1 MNKITIQKVIK
12 ENGAVIEFVFSATKD
27 NGYTVEGIFRLEEMK
42 DIIEKIDSLKSI
54 EESTKDYINEKIKE
68 DVRKDKNNIEKLKK
82 IIDRWRVDIPY
93 NKEDLVKYN
102 DIVFECLKDHTSD
115 YQNMP
120 TIDEN
125 YWKKVPEDKPTEED
139 INPEWAENFEKAEFY
154 SRDLSYDREGIYTK
168 FYNELYKS
176 NDKVPAGEIPSNISK
191 YWTHIPK
198 KISNLGI

>member
-1 MNKITIQKVIK
+1 MNKIVIQKVIK
-12 ENGAVIEFVFSATKD
+12 ENGTVIEFCFSAKKD
-27 NGYTVEGIFRLEEMK
+27 NGHQVEGTFSLEEMK
-42 DIIEKIDSLKSI
+42 NIIEKVKSLKSI
-54 EESTKDYINEKIKE
+54 EEETKDFINEKIKE
-68 DVRKDKNNIEKLKK
+68 DIKKDKSNLEKLKK
-82 IIDRWRVDIPY
+82 IIGRWRVDTPY

-125 YWKKVPEDKPTEED
+125 YWKKVPEDKPAEEG
-139 INPEWAENFEKAEFY
+139 INPEWAENFDKAEFY
-154 SRDLSYDREGIYTK
+154 SRDLSYPAGVYKK

-176 NDKVPAGEIPSNISK
+176 KDKVPAGEVPSNISK

>member
-68 DVRKDKNNIEKLKK
+68 DVRKDKSNIEKLKK

-125 YWKKVPEDKPTEED
+125 YWKKVPEDKPAEEG
-139 INPEWAENFEKAEFY
+139 INPEWAENFDKAEFY
-154 SRDLSYDREGIYTK
+154 SRDLSYPAGVYKK

-176 NDKVPAGEIPSNISK
+176 KDKVPAGEVPSNISK

-198 KISNLGI
+198 TISNLGI

>member
-1 MNKITIQKVIK
+1 MNKIVIQKIIK
-12 ENGAVIEFVFSATKD
+12 EEGSVIEFAFYATKD
-27 NGYTVEGIFRLEEMK
+27 NGHQVEDIFSLEEMK
-42 DIIEKIDSLKSI
+42 KIIEKVERLKSI
-54 EESTKDYINEKIKE
+54 EEETKDFINEKIKE
-68 DVRKDKNNIEKLKK
+68 DVRKDKSNIEKLKK

-125 YWKKVPEDKPTEED
+125 YWKKVPEDKPAEEG
-139 INPEWAENFEKAEFY
+139 INPEWAENFDKAEFY
-154 SRDLSYDREGIYTK
+154 SRDLSYPAGVYKK

-176 NDKVPAGEIPSNISK
+176 KDKVPAGEVPSNISK

-198 KISNLGI
+198 TISNLGI

>member
-68 DVRKDKNNIEKLKK
+68 DVRKDKSNIEKLKK

-125 YWKKVPEDKPTEED
+125 YWKKVPEDKPTEEG

-154 SRDLSYDREGIYTK
+154 SRDLSYPAGVYKK

-176 NDKVPAGEIPSNISK
+176 KDKVPAGEVPSNISK

-198 KISNLGI
+198 TISNLGI

>member
-1 MNKITIQKVIK
+1 MNRITIQKVIK

-68 DVRKDKNNIEKLKK
+68 DVRKDKSNIEKLKK

-125 YWKKVPEDKPTEED
+125 SWKIVPNNKHTEDG
-139 INPEWAENFEKAEFY
+139 INPEWAKNFEKADFY
-154 SRDLSYDREGIYTK
+154 SRDLSYKANVYTK

-176 NDKVPAGEIPSNISK
+176 NDKVPAGEIPSNVSR

-198 KISNLGI
+198 KISNLGS

>member
-154 SRDLSYDREGIYTK
+154 SRDLSYPAGVYKK

-176 NDKVPAGEIPSNISK
+176 KDKVPAGEVPSNVSR

-198 KISNLGI
+198 KISNLGS

>member
-1 MNKITIQKVIK
+1 MNRITIQKVIK

-68 DVRKDKNNIEKLKK
+68 DVRKDKSNIEKLKK

-125 YWKKVPEDKPTEED
+125 YWKKVSEDKPAEEG
-139 INPEWAENFEKAEFY
+139 INPEWAENFDKAEFY
-154 SRDLSYDREGIYTK
+154 SRDLSYPAGVYKK

-176 NDKVPAGEIPSNISK
+176 KDKVPAGEVPSNISK

-198 KISNLGI
+198 TISNLGI

>member
-125 YWKKVPEDKPTEED
+125 YWKKVPEDKPTEEG

-154 SRDLSYDREGIYTK
+154 SRDLSYPAGVYKK

-176 NDKVPAGEIPSNISK
+176 KDKVPAGEVPSNISK

>member
-1 MNKITIQKVIK
+1 MVQLLSS
-12 ENGAVIEFVFSATKD
+12 FFSATKD

-125 YWKKVPEDKPTEED
+125 YWKKVPEDKPTEEG

-154 SRDLSYDREGIYTK
+154 SRDLSYPAGVYKK

-176 NDKVPAGEIPSNISK
+176 KDKVPAGEVPSNISK

>member
-42 DIIEKIDSLKSI
+42 DIIEKINSLKSI

-68 DVRKDKNNIEKLKK
+68 DVRKDKSNIEKLKK

-125 YWKKVPEDKPTEED
+125 YWKKVPEDKPTEEG

-154 SRDLSYDREGIYTK
+154 SRDLSYDKEGIYTK

-176 NDKVPAGEIPSNISK
+176 NDKVPAGEIPSNVSP

-198 KISNLGI
+198 KISNLRS

>member
-125 YWKKVPEDKPTEED
+125 YWKKVPEDKPTEEG

-154 SRDLSYDREGIYTK
+154 SRDLSYPAGVYKK

-176 NDKVPAGEIPSNISK
+176 KDKVPAGKTPKNNPQ
-191 YWTHIPK
+191 YWEYIPK
-198 KISNLGI
+198 KLV

>member
-12 ENGAVIEFVFSATKD
+12 ENGTLIEFVFSATKD
-27 NGYTVEGIFRLEEMK
+27 TGYTVEGNFRLEEMK

-54 EESTKDYINEKIKE
+54 EEETKDFINEKIKE
-68 DVRKDKNNIEKLKK
+68 DIKKDKNNLEKLKK
-82 IIDRWRVDIPY
+82 IIERWKIGLPY
-93 NKEDLVKYN
+93 SQEDLVKYN
-102 DIVFECLKDHTSD
+102 DIIFECLKKHKSD
-115 YQNMP
+115 YENMP

-139 INPEWAENFEKAEFY
+139 INPEWAENFGKAEFY
-154 SRDLSYDREGIYTK
+154 SRDLSYPAGVYKK

-176 NDKVPAGEIPSNISK
+176 KDKVPAGEVPSNISK

-198 KISNLGI
+198 KISNLGT

>member
-125 YWKKVPEDKPTEED
+125 YWKKVPEDKPTEEG

-176 NDKVPAGEIPSNISK
+176 NDKVPAGEIPSNVSP

-198 KISNLGI
+198 KIGNLGI